1 MRLSEPLLPGMT
13 TPTPTAPLPP
23 LNALLLARAL
33 FKRAA
38 LQGPAG
44 ALRTRYEAG
53 HLDTA
58 RLRRYNAA
66 LGFAADALPVTFY
79 YLVAQRA
86 HMATMLDP
94 AFPFRIA
101 GMIHAGNDI
110 TEHCRVDAGTPLVI
124 TTSVAIQPPKPSG
137 AIHVVLDTAGE
148 QDGQTMFTCRSDY
161 VAVRGVRAA
170 RKDARHQEPVPGAQI
185 ASWTIDASAGRAY
198 AAISG
203 DWNPIHLWPWSA
215 RLMGL
220 RAPIIHGM
228 HTVARACAAL
238 EQNRGARLTAISARF
253 RAPVPLQ
260 SEVRLFADPVGSTYT
275 AVCSGRVAVEGAF
288 TMQPP

>member
-1 MRLSEPLLPGMT
+1 MRLFEPLLPGMT
-13 TPTPTAPLPP
+13 TPTQTAPLPP

-33 FKRAA
+33 FKHAGSQRA
-38 LQGPAG
+38 AG

-58 RLRRYNAA
+58 HLQRYNAA

-110 TEHCRVDAGTPLVI
+110 TEHCRVDAGRPLVI
-124 TTSVAIQPPKPSG
+124 TTSVAIAPPKPSG

-148 QDGQTMFTCRSDY
+148 QDGQTRFTCRSDY

-185 ASWTIDASAGRAY
+185 ASWTVDASAGRAY

-238 EQNRGARLTAISARF
+238 EQDSGARLTAISARF

-260 SEVRLFADPVGSTYT
+260 SEVRLFADPAGSAYT
-275 AVCSGRVAVEGAF
+275 AVCSGRIAVEGAF
-288 TMQPP
+288 TVQPP